1 MKMNYLMMETLID
14 EQGYEVE
21 YMNVSY
27 STSLIPVVNVGLR
40 KGEETLSFS
49 LRCHGLENLAGEVQS
64 LAAFINWLSQ
74 GFNKEKELK
83 NNG

>member
-1 MKMNYLMMETLID
+1 MNYLMIETLVD
-14 EQGYEVE
+14 EQGYGVE

-27 STSLIPVVNVGLR
+27 SISLIPVVNVGLR
-40 KGEETLSFS
+40 KGEETLNFS
-49 LRCHGLENLAGEVQS
+49 LRCHDLENLAGEVQS
-64 LAAFINWLSQ
+64 LAAFIDWLSH